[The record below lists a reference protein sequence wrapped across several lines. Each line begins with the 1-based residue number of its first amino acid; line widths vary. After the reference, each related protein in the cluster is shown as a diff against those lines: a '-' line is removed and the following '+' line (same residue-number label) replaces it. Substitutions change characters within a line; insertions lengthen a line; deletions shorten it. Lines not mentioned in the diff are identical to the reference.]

1 MMRPRFSSGLVV
13 GLACGLPLGAL
24 LALFALPPRGG
35 DPQQQAQELARIQ
48 ADLTALRES
57 AAKGSTTANRDLQE
71 ALAQLGE
78 ERERTVKQA
87 QLFEELATQMSSG
100 LGKIEKRLETLE
112 NRPTVEAAP
121 RGGSDYPQEGQ
132 RYPRP
137 WGE

>member
-13 GLACGLPLGAL
+13 GLAFGLPIGAL

-35 DPQQQAQELARIQ
+35 DPVKQAQEMAQIQ
-48 ADLTALRES
+48 ADLTALRDS
-57 AAKGSTTANRDLQE
+57 LAKGSNVERGLQD

-78 ERERTVKQA
+78 ERANTVKQA
-87 QLFEELATQMSSG
+87 QLFEELASQMSAS
-100 LGKIEKRLETLE
+100 LGKIEKRLESLE
-112 NRPTVEAAP
+112 ARPAAEPAP
-121 RGGSDYPQEGQ
+121 RGGSAYPEEGQ